1 MATTLPGPPWM
12 NSSPCSLL
20 ILRTAFPQWDKEQL
34 ELLPTW
40 LKHMV
45 SVQFVTRN
53 VVFLIAYCKPYFQDT
68 MFQSWYNQNVWLN
81 FYLRQPHISSSLYH
95 IWSNN
100 RTTYAG
106 SEVEERVFATIRE
119 RLPLVATQPA
129 TQEKYIYTSVAL
141 HSSHFSSCT
150 GTLDIWVESLVDQQT
165 WKNDATLISHCLSS
179 CMLFSWSSFWV

>member
-1 MATTLPGPPWM
+1 MATTLTLPGPPWM
-12 NSSPCSLL
+12 NCSPCSLL
-20 ILRTAFPQWDKEQL
+20 ILRTAFPQWDREQL
-34 ELLPTW
+34 ELLPMW
-40 LKHMV
+40 LKRMV

-53 VVFLIAYCKPYFQDT
+53 AAFLISYCKPYFQDT

-81 FYLRQPHISSSLYH
+81 F
-95 IWSNN
+95 NN
-100 RTTYAG
+100 CTTYAG

-165 WKNDATLISHCLSS
+165 WKNDATLIGHCLSS